1 MDEKQKKL
9 VIIPA
14 YNEESSILAQ
24 AEEVRKKAPD
34 FDAIVINDAS
44 SDKTADLCRAHKIPC
59 LDLPVN
65 LGIGGAMQTGYR
77 YAAQNG
83 YDVAVQID
91 GDGQHDAAYLPLIY
105 DALLQKNADMVIG
118 SRFLEKQGDQS
129 TVFRRFGI
137 GFFTRLIR
145 LLTKATVTDP
155 TSGLRMVNRALIL
168 EFSEDYPQDYPEPE
182 SVVRLLKKGCR
193 VVEVPVRMRKR
204 AGGRS
209 SIRLFAAVYYMIKV
223 TIAVILE
230 RMR

>member
-1 MDEKQKKL
+1 
-9 VIIPA
+9 
-14 YNEESSILAQ
+14 
-24 AEEVRKKAPD
+24 
-34 FDAIVINDAS
+34 
-44 SDKTADLCRAHKIPC
+44 
-59 LDLPVN
+59 
-65 LGIGGAMQTGYR
+65 MQTGYR